1 MAKKS
6 ESNKL
11 RGRGIQQLKI
21 TTTLIL
27 MIAVSL
33 IGLVVLFLFGI
44 FGMNDVRVAQGALYT
59 DRFLHQT
66 NILEIK
72 ADFYNMRAN
81 YTKLLDKQEY
91 TDKQYEQVQKN
102 KKKVMGGMDEFTART
117 LDTTEQEIFNDLKAK
132 LEVYDQDI
140 EQIMNVK
147 KTTGTYD
154 DEERDRINKS
164 STAIV
169 ETVTKLST
177 YNEEE
182 SANLYAQTQDTIRDT
197 ALFLGIV
204 LLTSLFILVVV
215 SYLTIRNIRS
225 RMRAINSYCEEITQ
239 GNLSA
244 TIAPQL
250 LQGQNEISVIA
261 RAIHKMTG
269 STSNVITSVVN
280 ESQQI
285 NEMSDLTNQN
295 MSELNERIREVSA
308 TVEEL
313 SATMEETSAYTENM
327 NQSVNEVLRAAEYIS
342 ARTKEKAESA
352 NVTSGKAE
360 VLKQEASV
368 SSKAAQDMYT
378 SASVKMNDA
387 LERAHAV
394 DQIGV
399 LSQSILDITSQTNL
413 LALNASIEAARA
425 GEAGRGFAVVAEEIR
440 KLADGSRQ
448 AADEIRHVTSEVTE
462 SVALLSSSAK
472 EMLTFMFN
480 QVGNDYKLLED
491 TADEYYTHAVEQANT
506 VNDLHTTARQVNE
519 TVETLVRA
527 IHEIATASEQSAAS
541 SQHIAEHMV
550 SSTEQSLQ
558 VTSQSDQVKES
569 ALRLNDLVKGFNI

>member
-1 MAKKS
+1 MSKKS
-6 ESNKL
+6 GSSKSG
-11 RGRGIQQLKI
+11 GRGFQQLKI

-27 MIAVSL
+27 MIGVSL
-33 IGLVVLFLFGI
+33 IGLFVLFLFGI
-44 FGMNDVRVAQGALYT
+44 FGMNDVRLAQGALYT

-102 KKKVMGGMDEFTART
+102 KKNVMGGMDEFSART
-117 LDTTEQEIFNDLKAK
+117 LDATEQEIFNDLKAK

-182 SANLYAQTQDTIRDT
+182 SAKLYAQTQDTIRDA

-204 LLTSLFILVVV
+204 LLTSLAVLVIM
-215 SYLTIRNIRS
+215 SYLTIRNIHR
-225 RMRAINSYCEEITQ
+225 RMRAINSYCEEVTQ
-239 GNLSA
+239 GNLAA

-250 LQGQNEISVIA
+250 LQGKNEISVIA
-261 RAIHKMTG
+261 RAIHNMTG

-360 VLKQEASV
+360 VLRQEAGV

-448 AADEIRHVTSEVTE
+448 AADEIRHVTSEVTA

-558 VTSQSDQVKES
+558 VTSQSNQVKES
-569 ALRLNDLVKGFNI
+569 ALRLNDLVKGFKI

>member
-1 MAKKS
+1 MSKKS
-6 ESNKL
+6 GSSKSG
-11 RGRGIQQLKI
+11 GRGIRQLKI

-44 FGMNDVRVAQGALYT
+44 FGMNDVRLAQGALYT

-102 KKKVMGGMDEFTART
+102 KKNVMGGMDEFSART
-117 LDTTEQEIFNDLKAK
+117 LDATEQEIFNDLKAK

-182 SANLYAQTQDTIRDT
+182 SAKLYAQTQDTIRDA

-204 LLTSLFILVVV
+204 LLTSLAVLVIM
-215 SYLTIRNIRS
+215 SYLTIRNIHR
-225 RMRAINSYCEEITQ
+225 RMRAINSYCEEVTQ
-239 GNLSA
+239 GNLAA

-250 LQGQNEISVIA
+250 LQGKNEISVIA
-261 RAIHKMTG
+261 RAIHNMTG

-368 SSKAAQDMYT
+368 SSKAAQEMYT

-448 AADEIRHVTSEVTE
+448 AADEIRHVTSEVTA

-491 TADEYYTHAVEQANT
+491 TADEYYTHAVEQAKT

-569 ALRLNDLVKGFNI
+569 ALRLNDLVKGFKI

>member
-1 MAKKS
+1 M
-6 ESNKL
+6 
-11 RGRGIQQLKI
+11 
-21 TTTLIL
+21 
-27 MIAVSL
+27 
-33 IGLVVLFLFGI
+33 
-44 FGMNDVRVAQGALYT
+44 
-59 DRFLHQT
+59 
-66 NILEIK
+66 
-72 ADFYNMRAN
+72 
-81 YTKLLDKQEY
+81 
-91 TDKQYEQVQKN
+91 
-102 KKKVMGGMDEFTART
+102 
-117 LDTTEQEIFNDLKAK
+117 
-132 LEVYDQDI
+132 
-140 EQIMNVK
+140 
-147 KTTGTYD
+147 
-154 DEERDRINKS
+154 
-164 STAIV
+164 
-169 ETVTKLST
+169 
-177 YNEEE
+177 
-182 SANLYAQTQDTIRDT
+182 
-197 ALFLGIV
+197 
-204 LLTSLFILVVV
+204 
-215 SYLTIRNIRS
+215 SYLTIRNIHR
-225 RMRAINSYCEEITQ
+225 RMRAINSYCEEVTQ
-239 GNLSA
+239 GNLAA

-250 LQGQNEISVIA
+250 LQGKNEISVIA
-261 RAIHKMTG
+261 RAIHNMTG

-448 AADEIRHVTSEVTE
+448 AADEIRHVTSEVTA

-569 ALRLNDLVKGFNI
+569 ALRLNDLVKGFKI

>member
-1 MAKKS
+1 MVQKSLHS
-6 ESNKL
+6 ESK
-11 RGRGIQQLKI
+11 RRGIKHLRL

-27 MIAVSL
+27 MLAVSL
-33 IGLVVLFLFGI
+33 VGLFILFLSGI
-44 FGMNDVRVAQGALYT
+44 FGMNEVKEGQGKLYT

-102 KKKVMGGMDEFTART
+102 KSNVMAGMDEFSARS
-117 LDTTEQEIFNDLKAK
+117 LDPTEQEIFTDLQAK

-140 EQIMNVK
+140 ERIMDVK

-154 DEERDRINKS
+154 DEERNRINKS
-164 STAIV
+164 STVIV
-169 ETVTKLST
+169 ETITKLST
-177 YNEEE
+177 YIEEE
-182 SANLYAQTQDTIRDT
+182 SAKLYDAAQETIREK
-197 ALFLGIV
+197 AVLLSIV
-204 LLTSLFILVVV
+204 LISSFAILGAVSFI
-215 SYLTIRNIRS
+215 TIRNIIL
-225 RMRAINSYCEEITQ
+225 RMRAINHYCAEVTQ
-239 GNLSA
+239 GNLTA
-244 TIAPQL
+244 TLDPNI
-250 LQGQNEISVIA
+250 LQGNNEISVIA
-261 RAIHKMTG
+261 RGIHSMTG
-269 STSNVITSVVN
+269 ATSTVITSVVQ
-280 ESQQI
+280 ESRQI

-327 NQSVNEVLRAAEYIS
+327 NQSVNEVLRATEYIS
-342 ARTKEKAESA
+342 SRTKEEAESA
-352 NVTSGKAE
+352 NVTSDKAE
-360 VLKQEASV
+360 ALKQEASE

-378 SASVKMNDA
+378 SASAKMNEA
-387 LERAHAV
+387 LERANAV
-394 DQIGV
+394 DQISV
-399 LSQSILDITSQTNL
+399 LSQSILDITAQTNL

-440 KLADGSRQ
+440 KLADGSRV
-448 AADEIRHVTSEVTE
+448 AADQIRHVTSEVTE
-462 SVALLSSSAK
+462 SVAHLSSSAK
-472 EMLTFMFN
+472 EMLAFMYN
-480 QVGNDYKLLED
+480 QVGSDYQLLEN
-491 TADEYYTHAVEQANT
+491 TAGQYYNNAVDQANT
-506 VNDLHTTARQVNE
+506 VNDLHKTAQEVNQ
-519 TVETLVRA
+519 TVDTLVRA

-558 VTSQSDQVKES
+558 VADQSDQVKES
-569 ALRLNDLVKGFNI
+569 ASRLNDLVKGFKV

>member
-44 FGMNDVRVAQGALYT
+44 FGMNDVRLAQGALYT

-102 KKKVMGGMDEFTART
+102 KKKVMGGMDEFSART

-480 QVGNDYKLLED
+480 QVGSDYKLLED

-569 ALRLNDLVKGFNI
+569 ALRLNDIVKGFNI